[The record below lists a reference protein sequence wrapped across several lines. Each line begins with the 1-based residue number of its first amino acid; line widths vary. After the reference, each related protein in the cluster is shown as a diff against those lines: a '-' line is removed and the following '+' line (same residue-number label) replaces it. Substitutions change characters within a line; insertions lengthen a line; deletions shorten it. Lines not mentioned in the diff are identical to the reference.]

1 MLILIA
7 VILGIV
13 EGLTEFLPVSS
24 TGHLILAGY
33 ALDFTGAKAATFEVF
48 IQLGAILAVVWL
60 YRQRFVQLLRFSNNG
75 GLQGKRGLALLGLT
89 TLPALVA
96 GFLLHGYIKD
106 YLFQPLTV
114 AAGLFVGGVII
125 LLFEQRKHVPRIT
138 SLDTIDKR
146 RALYI
151 GLAQLAALWP
161 GVSRSGST
169 IIGGVLFGLDRKTA
183 VEYSFLAAVPVM
195 IAATSYDLLKSVSA
209 GTLQTADIPLF
220 ASGFVTAF
228 LAALLAVTYFVKFV
242 QRYSFRPFGWYR
254 IALAIVIV
262 LILGF

>member
-7 VILGIV
+7 IILGIV

-33 ALDFTGAKAATFEVF
+33 ALNFTGAKAATFEVF

-60 YRQRFVQLLRFSNNG
+60 YRQRFVQLLQFRKAQ
-75 GLQGKRGLALLGLT
+75 GLQGKHGLMLLGLT
-89 TLPALVA
+89 TLPALLA
-96 GFLLHGYIKD
+96 GFLLHGVIKD
-106 YLFQPLTV
+106 HLFQPLTV

-125 LLFEQRKHVPRIT
+125 LVFESYKHTPITT
-138 SLDTIDKR
+138 SLDR
-146 RALYI
+146 LSHRQALYI

-195 IAATSYDLLKSVSA
+195 IAATSYDLLKSVSE
-209 GTLQTADIPLF
+209 GTLQASDLPLF
-220 ASGFVTAF
+220 AAGFITAF
-228 LAALLAVTYFVKFV
+228 VSALLAITYFVKFV
-242 QRYSFRPFGWYR
+242 QRYSFKPFGWYR
-254 IALAIVIV
+254 IVLAVAIVF
-262 LILGF
+262 ILGI